1 MVAHLVGGIGQHDD
15 ELVHARRYA
24 AQQHG
29 EPVPRKDGEDEP
41 HSAAASLGAD
51 ILRDLLHGGVIA
63 LRAGDHRFGNGEHI
77 AVLNVKSG
85 RGVVAAS
92 PAAASRLSTAMAARS
107 SPFLMIGALM
117 PLDMT
122 PTVDI

>member
-29 EPVPRKDGEDEP
+29 EPVSRKNGEDEP
-41 HSAAASLGAD
+41 HRAAASLGAD

-85 RGVVAAS
+85 RGVSRRGEQTLHRDGGEIVSLPDDRCLDAS
-92 PAAASRLSTAMAARS
+92 
-107 SPFLMIGALM
+107 
-117 PLDMT
+117 
-122 PTVDI
+122 